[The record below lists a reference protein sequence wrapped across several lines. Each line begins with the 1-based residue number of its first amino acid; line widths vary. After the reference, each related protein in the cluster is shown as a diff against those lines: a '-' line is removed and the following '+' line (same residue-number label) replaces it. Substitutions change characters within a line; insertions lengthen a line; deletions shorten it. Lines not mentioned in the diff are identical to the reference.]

1 MCRGVEA
8 LCGHGTKIN
17 QWSPWRRERFHDS
30 QDELEIKDFPQLH
43 SALVYSVFNDC
54 NNFLHLEI
62 IGNSLNHIRLVQ
74 SHLDTEE
81 TGFQT
86 AVLKGG

>member
-1 MCRGVEA
+1 M
-8 LCGHGTKIN
+8 
-17 QWSPWRRERFHDS
+17 SPWRRERFHDS
-30 QDELEIKDFPQLH
+30 HDELEIKDFPQLH
-43 SALVYSVFNDC
+43 STLVYYVFNDC

-62 IGNSLNHIRLVQ
+62 IGFQINSLNHIRLVQ
-74 SHLDTEE
+74 SHLDTKE